1 MKVRKGEVVLSISP
15 NDLPRYRKAN
25 WTLVQEPTPDKI
37 KKYNETQRLK
47 RLAKKNES
55 ENSQDVK

>member
-47 RLAKKNES
+47 RLAKLNES
-55 ENSQDVK
+55 ENK